1 MDWLKS
7 VLDWIRPAFDWMWPV
22 AERVVALISG
32 PRTRPVADSNSVVTD
47 RTIKNIKGKKFKMA
61 VETVSDAGSGP
72 SGKAGGE
79 VAQADCSARGGSVIC
94 TDRISDVHVD
104 GDIDVSV
111 TVKPKGTVDETLPD
125 SQAKK
130 HGGHPIHLQSPL
142 HPGPRVPPTLL
153 ITRPAPHSIIIHYQI
168 FSQLSSPSPVSTQAV
183 C

>member
-111 TVKPKGTVDETLPD
+111 TVKPKKILTLLSTLRHSRRD
-125 SQAKK
+125 TAGLS
-130 HGGHPIHLQSPL
+130 
-142 HPGPRVPPTLL
+142 GPRVPPTLL

>member
-125 SQAKK
+125 SQ
-130 HGGHPIHLQSPL
+130 GPGFLQLYSSQDPL
-142 HPGPRVPPTLL
+142 HIPSSS
-153 ITRPAPHSIIIHYQI
+153 ITRSSASSLPHHQCLLRLFANLY
-168 FSQLSSPSPVSTQAV
+168 
-183 C
+183 